1 MRVECANESRCV
13 STSDAAPYGYWLG
26 ESSPATRDRLSV
38 RSGLNVGLRRVEG
51 QARVTLANADS
62 RIDVKDILEVGQ
74 DLAPEVTWPAIVGT
88 ELILQTPPWN
98 QGGLLE
104 IAHPVGEPDVEVD
117 GQGRSL
123 ELTDGSEI
131 HGDGR
136 TSDVLEEVPTQDGMR
151 SPG

>member
-74 DLAPEVTWPAIVGT
+74 DLAPEVSQPGIVGP
-88 ELILQTPPWN
+88 ELSLQTLPRDQRWF
-98 QGGLLE
+98 LE
-104 IAHPVGEPDVEVD
+104 IAHPVGEPDVEVHGNERD
-117 GQGRSL
+117 L
-123 ELTDGSEI
+123 EK
-131 HGDGR
+131 
-136 TSDVLEEVPTQDGMR
+136 V
-151 SPG
+151 